1 MWEIVLS
8 YTNKR
13 LDFKV
18 DPEWSLEEL
27 FQKVEDLLDVPTTNM
42 KLIVA
47 GKGLQNVPDQK
58 VGTSGRGPLIVID
71 LSLEY
76 ISFDYL
82 EQLRSPVKY

>member
-1 MWEIVLS
+1 MWEIIIS

-13 LDFKV
+13 YDFKV

-47 GKGLQNVPDQK
+47 GKGLQNVPDQT
-58 VGTSGRGPLIVID
+58 VGTSGRGPQIVT
-71 LSLEY
+71 
-76 ISFDYL
+76 
-82 EQLRSPVKY
+82 

>member
-1 MWEIVLS
+1 MWEIIIS

-13 LDFKV
+13 YDFKV

-47 GKGLQNVPDQK
+47 GKGLQNVPDQT
-58 VGTSGRGPLIVID
+58 VGTSGRGPPIVT
-71 LSLEY
+71 
-76 ISFDYL
+76 
-82 EQLRSPVKY
+82 

>member
-1 MWEIVLS
+1 MWEIILS

-13 LDFKV
+13 YDFKV

-58 VGTSGRGPLIVID
+58 VGTSGRGPQIVT
-71 LSLEY
+71 
-76 ISFDYL
+76 
-82 EQLRSPVKY
+82 

>member
-1 MWEIVLS
+1 MWEIIIS

-13 LDFKV
+13 YDFKV

-47 GKGLQNVPDQK
+47 GKGLQNVPDQT
-58 VGTSGRGPLIVID
+58 VGTSVLKK
-71 LSLEY
+71 E
-76 ISFDYL
+76 
-82 EQLRSPVKY
+82 EN